1 MKINKEIIDKQHKKA
16 LVKEVYD
23 DFENRRSERRFIEQQ
38 WKLNLNY
45 LAGNQYCETTPNGDL
60 KEEEKYYGWQNR
72 SVFNHIAPIIDN
84 RLAKLSKT
92 KPIMSV
98 RASGG
103 EENDLKNAE
112 ITGEILNSTYQRLDI
127 SKIISKA
134 TIWSESCGTAFYKIM
149 WNADKGKKIGEVDGK
164 PTYEGDVEVCAV
176 PPFEIFP
183 DSIHHFELEDCA
195 SIIHAKAVH
204 VDEVYENYGVKVKG
218 ETVDVF
224 SLSPNKLGYNGK
236 YLSKNVSSTL
246 SDHTIVIERYER
258 PNAKYKNG
266 RLTIVA
272 GGELLFEGELPYKNG
287 VDGERDFPFVK
298 QVSLYQAGAFFG
310 VSIIERLIPLQ
321 RAYNAV
327 KNRKYEFMNRVS
339 MGVINVE
346 DGSIDTDELADE
358 GLSPGKIIVYRQGSR
373 PPQMMASNSVPID
386 FTYEEERL
394 SSEFV
399 TISGT
404 SEVSRSSDTL
414 RSTMSGVALELLIEQ
429 DETRLSVTRES
440 LNNAI
445 KEMGKKI
452 VRLYKEF
459 AGKNRVM
466 RSVGDGKSVKLFYF
480 NNSDLSSDDVV
491 LDTEN
496 ELSRTPAQKKSAVLE
511 MLSAGLLTDNGV
523 INARTKAK
531 ILDILGYGSLDNTQ
545 DIVNLHRN
553 KAEKENID
561 MLSKEVSVDD
571 YDAHDVHIEEH
582 MQRLLSEAILE
593 NKNQEYIER
602 LKKHVDAHKEL
613 ALKEQIA
620 NAVKAGIQN
629 E

>member
-1 MKINKEIIDKQHKKA
+1 MKITDELVKKQRKKN
-16 LVKEVYD
+16 LVKEVLD

-72 SVFNHIAPIIDN
+72 SVFNHIAPIIDS

-112 ITGEILNSTYQRLDI
+112 IAGEILNSTYNRLEI
-127 SKIISKA
+127 GKIISKA

-149 WNADKGKKIGEVDGK
+149 WNSEKGKKIGEKDGK
-164 PTYEGDVEVCAV
+164 PLYEGDVEVCAI

-183 DSIHHFELEDCA
+183 DSIHHFEISDCK

-204 VDEVYENYGVKVKG
+204 VDDIFENYGVQVKG
-218 ETVDVF
+218 EDIDVF
-224 SLSPNKLGYNGK
+224 SLSKSKLGYNGG
-236 YLSKNVSSTL
+236 YLVKDVSSIL
-246 SDHTIVIERYER
+246 KNHTTVIERYER
-258 PNAKYKNG
+258 PNAEFPNG
-266 RLTIVA
+266 RLLIVA
-272 GGELLFEGELPYKNG
+272 GGELLFEGDLPYKNG

-298 QVSLYQAGAFFG
+298 QVSLSQAGSFFG
-310 VSIIERLIPLQ
+310 VSMIERLIPLQ

-346 DGSIDTDELADE
+346 DGSIDTDELQDE
-358 GLSPGKIIVYRQGSR
+358 GLSPGKVIVYRQGSK
-373 PPQMMASNSVPID
+373 PPQMMASNSVPLD
-386 FTYEEERL
+386 FAYEEERL
-394 SSEFV
+394 NKEFI

-404 SEVSRSSDTL
+404 SEVSRSSDTIK
-414 RSTMSGVALELLIEQ
+414 STMSGVALELLIEQ
-429 DETRLSVTRES
+429 DETRLSVTRDS
-440 LNNAI
+440 LNSAI
-445 KEMGKKI
+445 KEMGRKI
-452 VRLYKEF
+452 IRLYKEF
-459 AGKNRVM
+459 AGENRVM
-466 RSVGDGKSVKLFYF
+466 RSVGDGKSIKLFYF
-480 NNSDLSSDDVV
+480 NNFDLSSDDVV

-511 MLSAGLLTDNGV
+511 MLNAGLLSKNGE
-523 INARTKAK
+523 INDRTKCK

-545 DIVNLHRN
+545 DVANLHRS
-553 KAEKENID
+553 KAEKENVD
-561 MLSKEVSVDD
+561 MLSSEVSVDD
-571 YDAHDVHIEEH
+571 FDAHDIHVEEH
-582 MQRLLSEAILE
+582 TIKLLSEAIL
-593 NKNQEYIER
+593 KNRNSAYIEN
-602 LKKHVDAHKEL
+602 LKKHIDAHKKFEL
-613 ALKEQIA
+613 NEQIA
-620 NAVKAGIQN
+620 SLVKAGAIN